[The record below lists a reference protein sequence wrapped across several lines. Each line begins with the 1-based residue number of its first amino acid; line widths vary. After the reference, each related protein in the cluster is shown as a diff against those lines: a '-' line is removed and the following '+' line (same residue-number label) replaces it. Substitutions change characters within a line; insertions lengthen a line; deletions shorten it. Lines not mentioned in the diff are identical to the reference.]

1 MVKSKLIAAMLL
13 SLTVGAVITGCG
25 PGSKEQGVSQVSYEK
40 TENVVRVFF
49 WYGCPHCY
57 AVHKEIR
64 SEQFKNVKFEY
75 IAVPGNKV
83 WTYHAA
89 NFYTLKRMG
98 LLETLNEKFFDFIQ
112 DSGSN
117 PSEDEILKFIAQQG
131 VDPAEYK
138 RILDSV
144 EVKHDL
150 DSARELS
157 KKYGVSGVPAVFMD
171 GTVQIK
177 IAELNSY
184 SEIKER
190 IHAFYKR

>member
-1 MVKSKLIAAMLL
+1 MVKNKLIAAVLL
-13 SLTVGAVITGCG
+13 SLAVGAVITGCG
-25 PGSKEQGVSQVSYEK
+25 PSKEQGVSQVSYEK

-64 SEQFKNVKFEY
+64 SEQFKNIKFEY

-98 LLETLNEKFFDFIQ
+98 LLEVLNEKFFDFIQ

-117 PSEDEILKFIAQQG
+117 PSEEEILKFIAQQG
-131 VDPAEYK
+131 VDPVEYK
-138 RILDSV
+138 RVLDSV

-150 DSARELS
+150 DAAKELS

-190 IHAFYKR
+190 IHSFYKR